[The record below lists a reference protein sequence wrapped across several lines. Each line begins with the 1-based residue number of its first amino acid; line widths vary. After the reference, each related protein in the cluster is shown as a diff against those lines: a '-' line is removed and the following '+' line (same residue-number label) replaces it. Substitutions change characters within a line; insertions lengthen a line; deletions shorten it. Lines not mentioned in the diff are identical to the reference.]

1 MVNVFK
7 VIVSVFVRD
16 ETGRLLVIK
25 RSEQEENFPGMYAIP
40 GGTIEIKDSEE
51 LQLDVVESNLIRE
64 VLEETNVKIKVGRWL
79 ESTAMFKNGLGRLFL
94 FFEGELD
101 GDSPELMTSDETP
114 EVFWANPEAL
124 DIEKCTPTLRKYLE
138 Q

>member
-7 VIVSVFVRD
+7 VIVSVFVKD

-40 GGTIEIKDSEE
+40 GGSIEIKDSEE

-64 VLEETNVKIKVGRWL
+64 VLEETNVNIKVGRWL

-101 GDSPELMTSDETP
+101 GDNPELKTSDETP
-114 EVFWANPEAL
+114 EVFWASPETL
-124 DIEKCTPTLRKYLE
+124 DKEKCTPTLRKYLE